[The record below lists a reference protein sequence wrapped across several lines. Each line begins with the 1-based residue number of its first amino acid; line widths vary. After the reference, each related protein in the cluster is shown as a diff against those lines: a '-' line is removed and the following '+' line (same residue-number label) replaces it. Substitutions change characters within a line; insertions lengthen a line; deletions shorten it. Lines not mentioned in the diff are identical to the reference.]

1 MTNPKAAF
9 TLAEVLI
16 TLGIIGVVAALTIPN
31 LITSYKAHRLRS
43 QFLKSYSTV
52 QQVFKQMEAD
62 DVSLDPT
69 TYSGGTMH
77 TLFLKY
83 LKGTIDCGKGNN
95 ATSKKFKPC
104 YDLTNTTKQ
113 LRYKTIDGN
122 SGMDSK
128 IIDDGQ
134 IVLSDGSLLL
144 FENPS
149 TTPYRVWVSVD
160 LNGADNPPNILGYDL
175 FTFEF
180 LDGELRTMGDLQTK
194 YNNIDKYCNL
204 KGAGWL
210 NGIACAKLAKENP
223 DYFKFVVKNV
233 HR

>member
-1 MTNPKAAF
+1 MTHNKAAF

-16 TLGIIGVVAALTIPN
+16 TLGIIGVVAALTIPG
-31 LITSYKAHRLRS
+31 LMTAYKAHRLRS
-43 QFLKSYSTV
+43 QFLKSYSII
-52 QQVFKQMEAD
+52 QQVYKQMEAD

-95 ATSKKFKPC
+95 ATIKKFKPC
-104 YDLTNTTKQ
+104 YDLANTTKQ